1 MELIFHDLKKNYGKK
16 QALKGINLSLQP
28 GIYGLLGPNGAGKST
43 LMNILTGNLKPTGG
57 NITLDGRDTRL
68 LGKKFRGRLGYC
80 PQQQT
85 LYANFTG
92 EEFLYYMASLQGM
105 TKAQAAAR
113 IDWALAQLSLSDV
126 RRKPIRGYS
135 GGMKQRLLIA
145 QSILHDPDILILDEP
160 TAGLDPRQRVA
171 VRNLIG
177 KIALHK
183 IVLIST
189 HVVQDV
195 EYIANELILLS
206 EGTIL
211 CRGTPQGLLAEMES
225 RIWEVTVTE
234 EELEQVKQYGALCG
248 IAKNDKGIC
257 IRFLSEK
264 QPEIPC
270 ASAKPTL
277 EDVYLYHFGTSEG
290 I

>member
-1 MELIFHDLKKNYGKK
+1 MELEFHAIKKNYGKK
-16 QALKGINLSLQP
+16 QALKGIELLLRP

-43 LMNILTGNLKPTGG
+43 LMNILTGNLKPSEGY
-57 NITLDGRDTRL
+57 ITLDGQDTHL
-68 LGKKFRGRLGYC
+68 LGKDFRSRMGYC

-92 EEFLYYMASLQGM
+92 EQFLYYMASLQGM
-105 TKAQAAAR
+105 KKGQASER
-113 IDWALAQLSLSDV
+113 IDWVLDLLSLDDV

-145 QSILHDPDILILDEP
+145 QSLLHDPDILILDEP

-177 KIALHK
+177 QIALHK

-206 EGTIL
+206 EGSVL
-211 CRGTPQGLLAEMES
+211 CQGTPEALLRELES
-225 RIWEVTVTE
+225 QVWELTVTE
-234 EELEQVKQYGALCG
+234 DELEQVKQYGTVCG
-248 IAKNDKGIC
+248 IAKNGNGIC
-257 IRFLSEK
+257 VRLLSPEK
-264 QPEIPC
+264 PTADCI
-270 ASAKPTL
+270 AAKPNL
-277 EDVYLYHFGTSEG
+277 EDVYLFHFGEAEDL
-290 I
+290 